1 VEALVQYLVRPL
13 VRHPGAVSVN
23 VVEGTAS
30 VLLELRV
37 HPDDVAAV
45 RGDKG
50 QTLNA
55 MQQVLAVAGGARKAV
70 LDLIDGDSSSS
81 EEE

>member
-1 VEALVQYLVRPL
+1 MEALVQYLVRPL
-13 VRHPGAVSVN
+13 VGHPDSVSVN
-23 VVEGTAS
+23 VVEGAAS
-30 VLLELRV
+30 VILELRV
-37 HPDDVAAV
+37 HPDDVAVV

-70 LDLIDGDSSSS
+70 LDLVDGSSSS